1 MPTLTWITEKELERE
16 IKKKTKTTTT
26 TTKKRPI
33 SLEEK
38 LESFEAAVRK
48 RRNANKVEVSGSER
62 KETEREHIVLLFF

>member
-16 IKKKTKTTTT
+16 IKTTTT
-26 TTKKRPI
+26 TTKRPI

-48 RRNANKVEVSGSER
+48 RRSANKVEVSGSER

>member
-16 IKKKTKTTTT
+16 IKKKTTTT

>member
-1 MPTLTWITEKELERE
+1 MPILTWITEKELERE
-16 IKKKTKTTTT
+16 IKKKKTTTT

>member
-1 MPTLTWITEKELERE
+1 MPTLTWITEKELESE
-16 IKKKTKTTTT
+16 IKKTTTKT

-48 RRNANKVEVSGSER
+48 RRNANKVKVSGSER
-62 KETEREHIVLLFF
+62 KEIEREHIVLLFF

>member
-16 IKKKTKTTTT
+16 IKKKTTTTTTTTT

-48 RRNANKVEVSGSER
+48 RR
-62 KETEREHIVLLFF
+62 IC

>member
-16 IKKKTKTTTT
+16 IKKKTTTTT

>member
-16 IKKKTKTTTT
+16 IKKTTTT

>member
-16 IKKKTKTTTT
+16 IKKATTTT

>member
-16 IKKKTKTTTT
+16 IKKATTTT

-48 RRNANKVEVSGSER
+48 RRNANKVKVSGSER

>member
-1 MPTLTWITEKELERE
+1 MPILTWITEKELERE
-16 IKKKTKTTTT
+16 IKKTTTTTT

>member
-16 IKKKTKTTTT
+16 IKTTTTTTTTT

-48 RRNANKVEVSGSER
+48 RR
-62 KETEREHIVLLFF
+62 IC

>member
-16 IKKKTKTTTT
+16 IKKKTTTT

-48 RRNANKVEVSGSER
+48 RRNANKVKVSGSER
-62 KETEREHIVLLFF
+62 KEIEREHIVLLFF

>member
-16 IKKKTKTTTT
+16 IKKKTTTT

-38 LESFEAAVRK
+38 LESFEAAVKK

>member
-1 MPTLTWITEKELERE
+1 MPILTWITEKELERE
-16 IKKKTKTTTT
+16 IKKKTTTTT

>member
-16 IKKKTKTTTT
+16 IKKATTTT

-48 RRNANKVEVSGSER
+48 RRNANKVKVSGSER
-62 KETEREHIVLLFF
+62 KEIEREHIVLLFF

>member
-16 IKKKTKTTTT
+16 IKKTTTT

-62 KETEREHIVLLFF
+62 KETEREHIVLLFY

>member
-1 MPTLTWITEKELERE
+1 MPTLTWITEKELELE
-16 IKKKTKTTTT
+16 IKKTTTTTT

>member
-16 IKKKTKTTTT
+16 IKKTTTIT

-48 RRNANKVEVSGSER
+48 RRNANKVKVSGSER
-62 KETEREHIVLLFF
+62 KEIEREHIVLLFF

>member
-16 IKKKTKTTTT
+16 IKKTTTTT